1 MEVKQIPFDRTEGV
15 EPKDYEDVAY
25 KLYDRSVN
33 LQDLLERSRTGGSSK
48 WD

>member
-1 MEVKQIPFDRTEGV
+1 MKQIPFDRTEGI
-15 EPKDYEDVAY
+15 EPTDYEDVAY

-33 LQDLLERSRTGGSSK
+33 LQDLLEEVDREGIE